1 MVTLA
6 TLDIIVTKIVKL
18 TSHFTKICIWGTAQ
32 KRFPVNGMTYD
43 PWGFATS
50 ANRFWSHSLRR
61 PIVQPHGVKIRT
73 LAAFTYMIDDSA
85 SFGHTFVHFNLL
97 WLMLGM
103 LHSDMILNLARA
115 FKGSFSLQELV
126 TCVNASPEACSCL
139 VMANQPRQPA
149 QLAPIKMFLYC
160 LTSLSSQRGRKN
172 SRCCMVFW
180 KESTKNW
187 LTESQ
192 FQGSNATYEK
202 LADRI
207 SLFTA
212 LLPFLPFRAQ

>member
-1 MVTLA
+1 MTLGALQQVLTDFDLTHSAVPLSNHMVSKSQLW
-6 TLDIIVTKIVKL
+6 LHSHIWLVIDS
-18 TSHFTKICIWGTAQ
+18 TSF
-32 KRFPVNGMTYD
+32 R
-43 PWGFATS
+43 
-50 ANRFWSHSLRR
+50 
-61 PIVQPHGVKIRT
+61 
-73 LAAFTYMIDDSA
+73 
-85 SFGHTFVHFNLL
+85 HTCVHFNLL
-97 WLMLGM
+97 CLMLGM

-172 SRCCMVFW
+172 SLYCLVFW

-187 LTESQ
+187 LTDSQ
-192 FQGSNATYEK
+192 FQGSNSTYEK
-202 LADRI
+202 LADQI

>member
-1 MVTLA
+1 
-6 TLDIIVTKIVKL
+6 
-18 TSHFTKICIWGTAQ
+18 
-32 KRFPVNGMTYD
+32 
-43 PWGFATS
+43 
-50 ANRFWSHSLRR
+50 
-61 PIVQPHGVKIRT
+61 
-73 LAAFTYMIDDSA
+73 MIDDST
-85 SFGHTFVHFNLL
+85 SFGHTCVHFNLL

-115 FKGSFSLQELV
+115 CKGSLSLQKLV

-192 FQGSNATYEK
+192 FHGSNFMKNWLTESRFSPRCY
-202 LADRI
+202 R
-207 SLFTA
+207 SFLFVPNKPEMRAGNYNYPEGCETMKKPFSSGYLVHCA
-212 LLPFLPFRAQ
+212 LTEDS